1 MRAGTIFINYYFYHL
16 VAEVL
21 HPGHLQDTWTL
32 LLAEVRCWLPASQ
45 VGTSPGI
52 NNNGNP
58 GYVGD
63 AVNEQCFVLRTHFWL
78 SLAASDFQMQDPQ
91 LHLAAWGSH
100 GHAGGREMSSFSGF
114 LGSPISFSQPECA
127 ALWASLLLSWNFS
140 QEIAKLILE
149 AKAVERGQLWMQP
162 EYLPANQL
170 WNLIDAQVFS

>member
-1 MRAGTIFINYYFYHL
+1 MTTSTIWWL
-16 VAEVL
+16 
-21 HPGHLQDTWTL
+21 
-32 LLAEVRCWLPASQ
+32 RCCTQGISRTRESCCWQRWGVGCSAASQ
-45 VGTSPGI
+45 VETSLGI

-63 AVNEQCFVLRTHFWL
+63 EVNEQCFVLHTHSWL
-78 SLAASDFQMQDPQ
+78 SLATSGLQMQDSR
-91 LHLAAWGSH
+91 LHLAVRGSH

-114 LGSPISFSQPECA
+114 LGSPISFSQPKCA

-149 AKAVERGQLWMQP
+149 AKTVERGQLRMQP

-170 WNLIDAQVFS
+170 WNLIDARVFS